1 MASVGSRG
9 RTQVPGYIATPYKE
23 RELRGAEKTLFDL
36 QMGAYNKSY
45 QEKFPE
51 VTREQYAQAVKK
63 TIIAPQYARE
73 KAYNERM
80 ISMLEAGTDL
90 RAASKQAATAAK
102 AETVASQIKQQTKM
116 SAISKASGSQ
126 FGAQALAAGMTG
138 ATPTSTGSSLI
149 TPEIV
154 KSVSAPKVTPK
165 AKVAV
170 AASETAA
177 DTAVEKIQKEIETQ
191 QALAP
196 IRQRR
201 RTQAQAQASLLRRG
215 TGRGALLSS
224 PAGGAGFF
232 SGYFKG

>member
-1 MASVGSRG
+1 MY
-9 RTQVPGYIATPYKE
+9 GYNESYK
-23 RELRGAEKTLFDL
+23 
-36 QMGAYNKSY
+36 
-45 QEKFPE
+45 EKFPE
-51 VTREQYAQAVKK
+51 VTREQYAEAAKRK
-63 TIIAPQYARE
+63 IIAPQYVRE
-73 KAYNERM
+73 KLYNQRM

-90 RAASKQAATAAK
+90 RAASKQAVTAAK
-102 AETVASQIKQQTKM
+102 AETVASQIKQQVKM

-138 ATPTSTGSSLI
+138 AGKLVSTSGLSSGGAPASTGASLI

-154 KSVSAPKVTPK
+154 KSVSAPKITPK

-177 DTAVEKIQKEIETQ
+177 DTAVEKIEKEIETQ

-201 RTQAQAQASLLRRG
+201 RKQAQAQASLLRRG

-232 SGYFKG
+232 GGYFKG